1 MRPQTSNTVDGGINE
16 AQQQRPD
23 LYQHSST
30 YTLGHQNTS
39 LNMSPPGTKQTT
51 AGGMLGG
58 KIKGL
63 QVQGTAGIVKANP
76 AFVIKTTM
84 NPPNM
89 HQQSPLKTGG
99 KGNIY
104 PSYQLS

>member
-1 MRPQTSNTVDGGINE
+1 MRPQTSNTVEGGINDS
-16 AQQQRPD
+16 QKPD

-30 YTLGHQNTS
+30 YTLGLQNTT
-39 LNMSPPGTKQTT
+39 LHNNMSPPGTKQALG
-51 AGGMLGG
+51 AGGKM
-58 KIKGL
+58 KGL

-76 AFVIKTTM
+76 AFVIKTNGA
-84 NPPNM
+84 NPSM
-89 HQQSPLKTGG
+89 QQSPLKTGG